1 MTLRIGKSPGKIRE
15 PSQESE
21 GAVIADNSR
30 MKPCLNISG
39 WKGWFKED
47 VTGGMSVGKDDCV
60 PANRC
65 RLVSSGI
72 QFLSGSIPEEYSE
85 DAEDEM

>member
-1 MTLRIGKSPGKIRE
+1 MTFRVRKRRGKI
-15 PSQESE
+15 SESSEQIE
-21 GAVIADNSR
+21 GPVIADNSR
-30 MKPCLNISG
+30 MNPCADISS
-39 WKGWFKED
+39 WKGRFEKD

-72 QFLSGSIPEEYSE
+72 QFLSGSIPEECNE
-85 DAEDEM
+85 DAKDEM